1 VRKIENVEKGTK
13 HLKFSRNVDFCRFQ
27 FRAFRI
33 LSGAFGEALKR
44 EVGKLDGVGT
54 MSDIDAGR

>member
-1 VRKIENVEKGTK
+1 MLIFVA
-13 HLKFSRNVDFCRFQ
+13 KFFQKRFKFRRFQ